1 MTYPRDYC
9 HKSINRLR
17 FPPEK
22 EEWMKNL
29 LGIAVVIFVFGLS
42 ACNLSTN
49 QPTETPPPT
58 IQPTLDIPTPSIFTP
73 SPIPIDTQL
82 TLEPAT
88 ITPTSTPSTILASP
102 KDQPVNCRFG
112 PGTSYAVTGALN
124 LGRQAEIIGRNSD
137 SSWWYVRNPSNPSTS
152 CWLAASATDTVGNVE
167 SLSVVNPP
175 EIVVTGIDVRVDPPA
190 MNVAC
195 EAFPQAVI
203 LSAQITTS
211 GPTIVTW
218 RWESSTG
225 TVSSEKNL
233 LFEEGATKTVQ
244 EFYQVNSANDYSI
257 QIRTL
262 LPNVLIGQANFKVT
276 CEP

>member
-1 MTYPRDYC
+1 M
-9 HKSINRLR
+9 KSVLCN
-17 FPPEK
+17 
-22 EEWMKNL
+22 
-29 LGIAVVIFVFGLS
+29 AVIIFVLAS
-42 ACNLSTN
+42 SSCNLPTD
-49 QPTETPPPT
+49 QPTETPPPS
-58 IQPTLDIPTPSIFTP
+58 IQPALDTPMSSISTLT
-73 SPIPIDTQL
+73 PIPIETLL
-82 TLEPAT
+82 TFEPAT
-88 ITPTSTPSTILASP
+88 LTPTSTPTTLLASP

-112 PGTSYAVTGALN
+112 PGTSYAVAGALN
-124 LGRQAEIIGRNSD
+124 LGRQAEIIGKNSD

-152 CWLAASATDTVGNVE
+152 CWLAASATDTVGNVG

-175 EIVVTGIDVRVDPPA
+175 EIMVTGIDVSVDPPA

-195 EAFPQAVI
+195 GAFPQVVI

-211 GPTIVTW
+211 GPAIVTW

-225 TVSSEKNL
+225 TVSEEKNL
-233 LFEEGATKTVQ
+233 LFEEGTTKTVQ